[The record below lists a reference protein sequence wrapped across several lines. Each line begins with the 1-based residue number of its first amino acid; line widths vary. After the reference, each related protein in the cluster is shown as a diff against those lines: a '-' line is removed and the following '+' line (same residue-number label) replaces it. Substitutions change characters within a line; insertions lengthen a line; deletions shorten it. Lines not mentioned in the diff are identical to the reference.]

1 MNIAGIELR
10 YLTSSLNERTAGYY
24 VSNIYGVSR
33 QSLLLKLHHPEKPD
47 IMLMFS
53 TMGLWESA
61 VRIGQIEPNRLLA
74 RLRRDL
80 ARLRVE
86 AVEQP
91 GTERMAYLRLGGF
104 GRGRVLVGEFFGDG
118 NIVLCDTDM
127 KILALLHS
135 LEVRHRRLSV
145 GLGYEPPPPNS
156 ADVLTV
162 TGGQLGEA
170 LRGAG
175 AAAAGRLRAD
185 RWLGRTLGLPARY
198 VGHML
203 GAAGIDAAA
212 PCSGLS
218 GAELD
223 AVAASVRGV
232 AGDVAAGRHEPAVV
246 QGGQAGAEVHPVL
259 LSGPAGESGE
269 GRTPLATFEEGLDR
283 LFTEQILE
291 AGRAGQSSG
300 SDSRIGELR
309 AQIRDQ
315 TEAAAAVREK
325 ASRISALAGAL
336 QAAASSARSL
346 SDPAAADVLAGHAA
360 ERLSD
365 RGAPVIAV
373 AGARIAVDP
382 AASLHSTASRL
393 YDEAKR
399 QSAAAPRIEALR
411 RKAEKKL
418 AEMQG
423 RSEAERRSVTFTE
436 VRKKAWYER
445 YRWFFTTA
453 GLLAVGGRDSPSNSS
468 IIRKHLEPGDAVFH
482 AEVGGSPFFVLKGA
496 LAQGPA
502 RPAPQQQQR
511 QHRRQERGAAASPPA
526 ATTAAASAQASI
538 EEVAHATVCFSRAW
552 REAMYGLSSYWV
564 EPKQVKKSAPSG
576 QFLPKGSFTIEGRRN
591 FVRVPAL
598 RLAVG
603 IAPPGAG
610 RGGPALACGPPQ
622 AVREFCLAYAVVEPG
637 ASSASDAAKRLRGEL
652 ARIDEPAAT
661 ALALDEYVRV
671 LPAGRTKVARAERG
685 RAAPA
690 DAGAGGGGDDN
701 AGGPE
706 WEGGAGID
714 DDNNDGAYPA
724 P

>member
-61 VRIGQIEPNRLLA
+61 VRIGQIEQNRLLA

-80 ARLRVE
+80 ARLRIE

-91 GTERMAYLRLGGF
+91 GTERMAYVRFGGF
-104 GRGRVLVGEFFGDG
+104 GRKRVLAGEFFGDG
-118 NIVLCDTDM
+118 NIVLCDEDM

-135 LEVRHRRLSV
+135 LEVRHRRLAV
-145 GLGYEPPPPNS
+145 GLEYAPPPPNS
-156 ADVLTV
+156 ADVLAV
-162 TGGQLGEA
+162 TGGQLAEA

-175 AAAAGRLRAD
+175 GAGGAGTTLQAD

-198 VGHML
+198 VGRML
-203 GAAGIDAAA
+203 QLAGIDAAG

-218 GAELD
+218 EADLD
-223 AVAASVRGV
+223 AVAASVRKV
-232 AGDVAAGRHEPAVV
+232 AGDVAAGRHEPSVV
-246 QGGQAGAEVHPVL
+246 FAAGAAAGSGDAERGAVKEVHPVPL
-259 LSGPAGESGE
+259 LAGESNG
-269 GRTPLATFEEGLDR
+269 GICTPLGTFEEGLDR

-291 AGRAGQSSG
+291 AGRAGQSRG
-300 SDSRIGELR
+300 SDSRIGELQ

-315 TEAAAAVREK
+315 TAAVAAVKEK

-336 QAAASSARSL
+336 QAAAASARSL
-346 SDPAAADVLAGHAA
+346 SDPAAAGVLAGHGA

-382 AASLHSTASRL
+382 SASLHSTASRL
-393 YDEAKR
+393 YNEAKR

-411 RKAEKKL
+411 RKAEGRL
-418 AEMQG
+418 AELQG

-445 YRWFFTTA
+445 YRWFFTSG
-453 GLLAVGGRDSPSNSS
+453 GLLAVGGRDSSSNSS
-468 IIRKHLEPGDAVFH
+468 IVRKHLEPGDAVFH

-496 LAQGPA
+496 LAREPATPAGPPPPHQ
-502 RPAPQQQQR
+502 RGRQQQQR
-511 QHRRQERGAAASPPA
+511 DAAA
-526 ATTAAASAQASI
+526 AAAAQSGLA
-538 EEVAHATVCFSRAW
+538 EVAHATVCFSRAW
-552 REAMYGLSSYWV
+552 REAMYGLSAYWV
-564 EPKQVKKSAPSG
+564 EPEQVKKSAPSG

-603 IAPPGAG
+603 LAPPGAG

-622 AVREFCLAYAVVEPG
+622 AVREFCTAYAVVEPG
-637 ASSASDAAKRLRGEL
+637 GMAASDAAKRLRGEL
-652 ARIDEPAAT
+652 ARLDEPAANS
-661 ALALDEYVRV
+661 LQLDDYVRA
-671 LPAGRTKVARAERG
+671 LPAGRSRVAGAERG
-685 RAAPA
+685 RAADSSDAA
-690 DAGAGGGGDDN
+690 DSAAGA
-701 AGGPE
+701 
-706 WEGGAGID
+706 
-714 DDNNDGAYPA
+714 PA
-724 P
+724 PA

>member
-10 YLTSSLNERTAGYY
+10 YLTSSLNEKTAGYY
-24 VSNIYGVSR
+24 MSNIYGVSR
-33 QSLLLKLHHPEKPD
+33 QSLLLKLHHPDKPD

-91 GTERMAYLRLGGF
+91 GTERMAYVRFGGF
-104 GRGRVLVGEFFGDG
+104 GRKRVLAGEFFGDG
-118 NIVLCDTDM
+118 NIVLCDGDM

-135 LEVRHRRLSV
+135 LEVRHRKLSV
-145 GLGYEPPPPNS
+145 GLEYAPPPPNS
-156 ADVLTV
+156 ADVLAV
-162 TGGQLGEA
+162 TGGQLAEA
-170 LRGAG
+170 LREAGGAG
-175 AAAAGRLRAD
+175 SGGSRLRAD

-198 VGHML
+198 VGRIL
-203 GAAGIDAAA
+203 EVARVDPAV

-218 GAELD
+218 GADLD
-223 AVAASVRGV
+223 AMAESTRRI
-232 AGDVAAGRHEPAVV
+232 AGDVAAGRHNPAVV
-246 QGGQAGAEVHPVL
+246 LPDKSGDGNGAEVHPVV
-259 LSGPAGESGE
+259 LSTEAENVDSTR
-269 GRTPLATFEEGLDR
+269 RTPLVTFEEGLDR

-309 AQIRDQ
+309 AQIKDQ
-315 TEAAAAVREK
+315 TDAAAAVRER
-325 ASRISALAGAL
+325 AARISALAGAL
-336 QAAASSARSL
+336 QAMAASARSL
-346 SDPAAADVLAGHAA
+346 SDPAAAGVLAGHGA

-365 RGAPVIAV
+365 RGAPVVVV
-373 AGARIAVDP
+373 AGVRIAVDP

-411 RKAEKKL
+411 KKAEKRL
-418 AEMQG
+418 AELQD
-423 RSEAERRSVTFTE
+423 RSEAERQSVTFTE

-445 YRWFFTTA
+445 YRWFFTTG
-453 GLLAVGGRDSPSNSS
+453 GLLAVGGRDSSSNSS
-468 IIRKHLEPGDAVFH
+468 IIRKHLEPGDVVFH

-496 LAQGPA
+496 LAQGQA
-502 RPAPQQQQR
+502 AQRHR
-511 QHRRQERGAAASPPA
+511 QHRQQGRRHHQLHHEQDQPRDAAAAAATAAAASV
-526 ATTAAASAQASI
+526 QASI

-552 REAMYGLSSYWV
+552 REAMYGLSAYWI
-564 EPKQVKKSAPSG
+564 EPGQVKKSAPSG

-603 IAPPGAG
+603 LAPAGGG
-610 RGGPALACGPPQ
+610 RGGTALACGPPQ
-622 AVREFCLAYAVVEPG
+622 AVREFCTAYAVVEPG
-637 ASSASDAAKRLRGEL
+637 ASSASDAAKRLRGEF
-652 ARIDEPAAT
+652 ARLDEAAAT
-661 ALALDEYVRV
+661 ALPLDEYVRV
-671 LPAGRTKVARAERG
+671 LPAGKTRVAGAERG
-685 RAAPA
+685 RAAGDAA
-690 DAGAGGGGDDN
+690 DAAAGPDADADTGGG
-701 AGGPE
+701 A
-706 WEGGAGID
+706 
-714 DDNNDGAYPA
+714 PA
-724 P
+724 

>member
-10 YLTSSLNERTAGYY
+10 YLASSLNERTAGYY

-33 QSLLLKLHHPEKPD
+33 QSLLFKLHHPEKPD
-47 IMLMFS
+47 LMLMFS

-80 ARLRVE
+80 ARLRIE

-91 GTERMAYLRLGGF
+91 GTERMAYLRFGGF

-118 NIVLCDTDM
+118 NIVLCDEDM

-135 LEVRHRRLSV
+135 LEVRHRRLAV
-145 GLGYEPPPPNS
+145 GLAYEPPPPNS
-156 ADVLTV
+156 ADVLSI
-162 TGGQLGEA
+162 TGGQLAEA
-170 LRGAG
+170 RRASGAA

-218 GAELD
+218 GDDLD

-246 QGGQAGAEVHPVL
+246 QCGDAGAEVHPVA
-259 LSGPAGESGE
+259 LSGAAGDSGA
-269 GRTPLATFEEGLDR
+269 GRRTPLATFEQGLDR

-336 QAAASSARSL
+336 QAAAAPARSL
-346 SDPAAADVLAGHAA
+346 SDPAAADILAGHAA

-418 AEMQG
+418 AEAQG
-423 RSEAERRSVTFTE
+423 RSEAERQSITYTE

-445 YRWFFTTA
+445 YRWFFTTG
-453 GLLAVGGRDSPSNSS
+453 GLLAVGGRDSSSNSS

-496 LAQGPA
+496 LVQGPA
-502 RPAPQQQQR
+502 QPAPQQQQQRRR
-511 QHRRQERGAAASPPA
+511 QQQRQERAAAAPRPLA
-526 ATTAAASAQASI
+526 TAAAAAQASI

-564 EPKQVKKSAPSG
+564 EPGQVKKSAPSG

-610 RGGPALACGPPQ
+610 RGGHSLACGPPQ
-622 AVREFCLAYAVVEPG
+622 AVREFCAAYAVVEPG

-652 ARIDEPAAT
+652 ARIDEQAAT
-661 ALALDEYVRV
+661 ALELDEYVRA
-671 LPAGRTKVARAERG
+671 LPAGRTRVARAERG
-685 RAAPA
+685 RAASA
-690 DAGAGGGGDDN
+690 DAGGDGDGDAGG
-701 AGGPE
+701 APPPE
-706 WEGGAGID
+706 
-714 DDNNDGAYPA
+714 
-724 P
+724 

>member
-61 VRIGQIEPNRLLA
+61 VRIGQIEQNRLLA

-80 ARLRVE
+80 ARLRIE

-91 GTERMAYLRLGGF
+91 GTERMAYVRFGGF
-104 GRGRVLVGEFFGDG
+104 GRKRVLAGEFFGDG
-118 NIVLCDTDM
+118 NIVLCDEDM

-135 LEVRHRRLSV
+135 LEVRHRRLAV
-145 GLGYEPPPPNS
+145 GLEYAPPPPNS
-156 ADVLTV
+156 ADVLAV
-162 TGGQLGEA
+162 TGGQLAEA

-175 AAAAGRLRAD
+175 GAGGAGTTLQAD

-198 VGHML
+198 VGRML
-203 GAAGIDAAA
+203 QLAGIDAAG

-218 GAELD
+218 EADLD
-223 AVAASVRGV
+223 AVAASVRKV
-232 AGDVAAGRHEPAVV
+232 AGDVAAGRHEPSVV
-246 QGGQAGAEVHPVL
+246 FAAGAAAGSGDAERGGAKEVHPVPL
-259 LSGPAGESGE
+259 LAGESNG
-269 GRTPLATFEEGLDR
+269 GICTPLGTFEEGLDR

-291 AGRAGQSSG
+291 AGRAGQSRG
-300 SDSRIGELR
+300 SDSRIGELQ
-309 AQIRDQ
+309 AQIMDQ
-315 TEAAAAVREK
+315 TAAVEAVKEK

-336 QAAASSARSL
+336 QAAAASARSL
-346 SDPAAADVLAGHAA
+346 SDPAAAGVLAGHGA

-382 AASLHSTASRL
+382 SASLHSTASRL
-393 YDEAKR
+393 YNEAKR

-411 RKAEKKL
+411 RKAERRL
-418 AEMQG
+418 AELQG

-436 VRKKAWYER
+436 VCKKAWYER
-445 YRWFFTTA
+445 YRWFFTSG
-453 GLLAVGGRDSPSNSS
+453 GLLAVGGRDSSSNSS
-468 IIRKHLEPGDAVFH
+468 IVRKHLEPGDAVFH

-496 LAQGPA
+496 LARGPA
-502 RPAPQQQQR
+502 TPAGPPPPHQRGRQQQR
-511 QHRRQERGAAASPPA
+511 DAAA
-526 ATTAAASAQASI
+526 AAAAQSGLA
-538 EEVAHATVCFSRAW
+538 EVAHATVCFSRAW
-552 REAMYGLSSYWV
+552 REAMYGLSAYWV
-564 EPKQVKKSAPSG
+564 APEQVKKSAPSG

-603 IAPPGAG
+603 LAPPGAG

-622 AVREFCLAYAVVEPG
+622 AVREFCTAYAVVEPG
-637 ASSASDAAKRLRGEL
+637 GMAASDAAKRLRGEL
-652 ARIDEPAAT
+652 ARLDEPAANS
-661 ALALDEYVRV
+661 LQLDDYVRA
-671 LPAGRTKVARAERG
+671 LPAGRSRVAGAERG
-685 RAAPA
+685 RAADSSDAA
-690 DAGAGGGGDDN
+690 DSAAGA
-701 AGGPE
+701 
-706 WEGGAGID
+706 
-714 DDNNDGAYPA
+714 PA
-724 P
+724 PA

>member
-10 YLTSSLNERTAGYY
+10 YLTSSLNKKTAGYY

-53 TMGLWESA
+53 TMGVWESA
-61 VRIGQIEPNRLLA
+61 VRIGQIEQNRLLA

-80 ARLRVE
+80 ARLRIE

-91 GTERMAYLRLGGF
+91 GTERMAYVRFGGF
-104 GRGRVLVGEFFGDG
+104 GRKRVLAGEFFGDG
-118 NIVLCDTDM
+118 NIVLCDEGM

-135 LEVRHRRLSV
+135 LEVRHRRLAV
-145 GLGYEPPPPNS
+145 GLEYAPPPPNS
-156 ADVLTV
+156 ADVLAV
-162 TGGQLGEA
+162 TGGQLAEA

-175 AAAAGRLRAD
+175 GAGGAGTTLRAD

-198 VGHML
+198 VGRML
-203 GAAGIDAAA
+203 HLAGIDAAG

-218 GAELD
+218 EADLD
-223 AVAASVRGV
+223 AVAASVRKV
-232 AGDVAAGRHEPAVV
+232 AGDVAAGRHEPSVV
-246 QGGQAGAEVHPVL
+246 FAAGAAAGSGDVEKGGAKEVHPVPL
-259 LSGPAGESGE
+259 LAGESNG
-269 GRTPLATFEEGLDR
+269 GPRTPLGTFEEGLDR

-309 AQIRDQ
+309 VQIKDQ
-315 TEAAAAVREK
+315 TAAVEAVREK

-336 QAAASSARSL
+336 QAVAASARSL
-346 SDPAAADVLAGHAA
+346 SDPAAADVLAGHGA

-373 AGARIAVDP
+373 AGACIAVDP

-393 YDEAKR
+393 YNEAKR

-411 RKAEKKL
+411 RKAERRL
-418 AEMQG
+418 AELQG
-423 RSEAERRSVTFTE
+423 RSEAERQSVTFTE

-445 YRWFFTTA
+445 YRWFFTSG
-453 GLLAVGGRDSPSNSS
+453 GLLAVGGRDSSSNSS
-468 IIRKHLEPGDAVFH
+468 IVRKHLEPGDAVFH

-496 LAQGPA
+496 LARGPA
-502 RPAPQQQQR
+502 APAGPSLQPRGRQPQQEQLR
-511 QHRRQERGAAASPPA
+511 DAAA
-526 ATTAAASAQASI
+526 AAAAQSGLA
-538 EEVAHATVCFSRAW
+538 EVAHATVCFSRAW
-552 REAMYGLSSYWV
+552 REAMYGLSAYWV
-564 EPKQVKKSAPSG
+564 EPEQVKKSAPSG

-603 IAPPGAG
+603 LAPPGAG

-622 AVREFCLAYAVVEPG
+622 AVREFCTAYAVVEPG
-637 ASSASDAAKRLRGEL
+637 GMAASDAAKRLRGEL
-652 ARIDEPAAT
+652 ARLDEPAANS
-661 ALALDEYVRV
+661 LQLDDYVRA
-671 LPAGRTKVARAERG
+671 LPAGRSRVAGAERG
-685 RAAPA
+685 RAADSRS
-690 DAGAGGGGDDN
+690 DAAASTGNGNGNGN
-701 AGGPE
+701 
-706 WEGGAGID
+706 GGAP
-714 DDNNDGAYPA
+714 PA
-724 P
+724 

>member
-61 VRIGQIEPNRLLA
+61 VRIGQIEQNRLLA

-80 ARLRVE
+80 ARLRIE

-91 GTERMAYLRLGGF
+91 GTERMAYVRFGGF
-104 GRGRVLVGEFFGDG
+104 GRKRVLAGEFFGDG
-118 NIVLCDTDM
+118 NIVLCDEDM

-135 LEVRHRRLSV
+135 LEVRHRRLAV
-145 GLGYEPPPPNS
+145 GLEYAPPPPNS
-156 ADVLTV
+156 ADVLAV
-162 TGGQLGEA
+162 TGGQLAEA

-175 AAAAGRLRAD
+175 GAGGAGTTLQAD

-198 VGHML
+198 VGRML
-203 GAAGIDAAA
+203 QLAGIDAAG

-218 GAELD
+218 EADLD
-223 AVAASVRGV
+223 AVAASVRKV
-232 AGDVAAGRHEPAVV
+232 AGDVAAGRHEPSVV
-246 QGGQAGAEVHPVL
+246 FAAGAAAGSGDAERGGAKEVHPVPL
-259 LSGPAGESGE
+259 LAGESNG
-269 GRTPLATFEEGLDR
+269 GICTPLGTFEEGLDR

-291 AGRAGQSSG
+291 AGRAGQSRG
-300 SDSRIGELR
+300 SDSRIGELQ

-315 TEAAAAVREK
+315 TAAVAAVKEK

-336 QAAASSARSL
+336 QAAAASARSL
-346 SDPAAADVLAGHAA
+346 SDPAAAGVLAGHGA

-365 RGAPVIAV
+365 RGSPVIAV

-382 AASLHSTASRL
+382 SASLHSTASRL
-393 YDEAKR
+393 YNEAKR

-411 RKAEKKL
+411 RKAEGRL
-418 AEMQG
+418 AELQG

-445 YRWFFTTA
+445 YRWFFTSG
-453 GLLAVGGRDSPSNSS
+453 GLLAVGGRDSSSNSS
-468 IIRKHLEPGDAVFH
+468 IVRKHLEPGDAVFH

-496 LAQGPA
+496 LARGPA
-502 RPAPQQQQR
+502 TPAGPPPPHQRGRQQQQR
-511 QHRRQERGAAASPPA
+511 DAAA
-526 ATTAAASAQASI
+526 AAAAQSGLA
-538 EEVAHATVCFSRAW
+538 EVAHATVCFSRAW
-552 REAMYGLSSYWV
+552 REAMYGLSAYWV
-564 EPKQVKKSAPSG
+564 APEQVKKSAPSG

-603 IAPPGAG
+603 LAPPGGG

-622 AVREFCLAYAVVEPG
+622 AVREFCTAYAVVEPG
-637 ASSASDAAKRLRGEL
+637 GMAASDAAKRLRGEL
-652 ARIDEPAAT
+652 ARLDEPAANS
-661 ALALDEYVRV
+661 LQLDDYVRA
-671 LPAGRTKVARAERG
+671 LPAGRSRVAGAERG
-685 RAAPA
+685 RAADSSDAA
-690 DAGAGGGGDDN
+690 DSAAGA
-701 AGGPE
+701 
-706 WEGGAGID
+706 
-714 DDNNDGAYPA
+714 PA
-724 P
+724 PA

>member
-10 YLTSSLNERTAGYY
+10 YLASSLDKRTRGYY

-33 QSLLLKLHHPEKPD
+33 QSLLLKLHHPESPD

-104 GRGRVLVGEFFGDG
+104 GRERVLVGEFFGDG
-118 NIVLCDTDM
+118 NIVLCDGDM
-127 KILALLHS
+127 RILALLHS
-135 LEVRHRRLSV
+135 LEVRHRRLAV
-145 GLGYEPPPPNS
+145 GLEYAPPPPNS
-156 ADVLTV
+156 ADVLAV

-170 LRGAG
+170 LRNAG
-175 AAAAGRLRAD
+175 AASAGAARLRAD

-198 VGHML
+198 VGRML
-203 GAAGIDAAA
+203 GAAGIDAAT
-212 PCSGLS
+212 PCPGLS
-218 GAELD
+218 ETDLD
-223 AVAASVRGV
+223 SVAASVRQI
-232 AGDVAAGRHEPAVV
+232 AGDVAAGRHEPALVETGEA
-246 QGGQAGAEVHPVL
+246 GGGAEVHPVAL
-259 LSGPAGESGE
+259 LGETGGE
-269 GRTPLATFEEGLDR
+269 ESRRTPLATFEEGLDR

-291 AGRAGQSSG
+291 AGRAGQSRG
-300 SDSRIGELR
+300 SDSRIDELR
-309 AQIRDQ
+309 AQIKDQ
-315 TEAAAAVREK
+315 NEAAAAVRER
-325 ASRISALAGAL
+325 AAGISALAGAL

-346 SDPAAADVLAGHAA
+346 SDPAAAEVLAAHGA

-365 RGAPVIAV
+365 RGAPVVEV
-373 AGARIAVDP
+373 AGVRIAVDP
-382 AASLHSTASRL
+382 SASLHSTASRL

-418 AEMQG
+418 ADLQG

-445 YRWFFTTA
+445 YRWFFTTG
-453 GLLAVGGRDSPSNSS
+453 GLLAVGGRDSSSNSS
-468 IIRKHLEPGDAVFH
+468 IIRRHLEPGDAVFH

-496 LAQGPA
+496 LAQG
-502 RPAPQQQQR
+502 APPPQQQGRRQQQQQR
-511 QHRRQERGAAASPPA
+511 DAAAA
-526 ATTAAASAQASI
+526 FAAAQPSI
-538 EEVAHATVCFSRAW
+538 EEAAHATVCFSRAW
-552 REAMYGLSSYWV
+552 REAMYGLSAYWV
-564 EPKQVKKSAPSG
+564 EPGQVKKSAPSG

-622 AVREFCLAYAVVEPG
+622 AVREFCTAYASVEPG
-637 ASSASDAAKRLRGEL
+637 SMGASDAAKRLRGEL
-652 ARIDEPAAT
+652 ARIDEAAAT
-661 ALALDEYVRV
+661 SLPLDEYVRV
-671 LPAGRTKVARAERG
+671 LPAGRTRVAGAERG
-685 RAAPA
+685 RADPA
-690 DAGAGGGGDDN
+690 DAAAASAAAAAAAGT
-701 AGGPE
+701 P
-706 WEGGAGID
+706 
-714 DDNNDGAYPA
+714 P
-724 P
+724 

>member
-1 MNIAGIELR
+1 MAPLPTVIIAPAPARRMNIAGIELR
-10 YLTSSLNERTAGYY
+10 YLASSLNGRSAGYY

-33 QSLLLKLHHPEKPD
+33 QSLLFKLHHPEKPD
-47 IMLMFS
+47 LMLMFS
-53 TMGLWESA
+53 TMGMWESA

-80 ARLRVE
+80 ARLRIE

-91 GTERMAYLRLGGF
+91 GTERMAYLRFGGF

-118 NIVLCDTDM
+118 NIVLCDEDM

-135 LEVRHRRLSV
+135 LEVRHRRLAV
-145 GLGYEPPPPNS
+145 GLTYEPPPPNS

-162 TGGQLGEA
+162 TGGQLAEA
-170 LRGAG
+170 LRASGA
-175 AAAAGRLRAD
+175 APAAAGRLRAD

-218 GAELD
+218 GADLD

-246 QGGQAGAEVHPVL
+246 QCEGAGTEVHPVA
-259 LSGPAGESGE
+259 LSGAAGNG

-336 QAAASSARSL
+336 QAAAASARSL
-346 SDPAAADVLAGHAA
+346 SDPAAAAILAGHAA

-423 RSEAERRSVTFTE
+423 RSEAERQSVTFTE

-453 GLLAVGGRDSPSNSS
+453 GLLAVGGRDSSSNSS

-496 LAQGPA
+496 LTQGPA
-502 RPAPQQQQR
+502 QPAPQQLRRR
-511 QHRRQERGAAASPPA
+511 QPSRQERGAAAPQPA
-526 ATTAAASAQASI
+526 AAAAAAAQASI

-552 REAMYGLSSYWV
+552 REAMYGLSSYWI
-564 EPKQVKKSAPSG
+564 EPGQVKKSAPSG

-610 RGGPALACGPPQ
+610 RGGTALACGPPQ
-622 AVREFCLAYAVVEPG
+622 AVREFCVAYAVVEPG
-637 ASSASDAAKRLRGEL
+637 ASSASDTAKRLRAEL
-652 ARIDEPAAT
+652 ARIDEQAAT
-661 ALALDEYVRV
+661 SLALDEYVRV
-671 LPAGRTKVARAERG
+671 LPAGRTRVARAERG
-685 RAAPA
+685 RAASA
-690 DAGAGGGGDDN
+690 DAGGDADGN
-701 AGGPE
+701 AGGLLP
-706 WEGGAGID
+706 
-714 DDNNDGAYPA
+714 PA
-724 P
+724 

>member
-10 YLTSSLNERTAGYY
+10 YLTSSLNERTSGYY

-61 VRIGQIEPNRLLA
+61 VRIGQIEQNRLLA

-80 ARLRVE
+80 ARLRIE

-91 GTERMAYLRLGGF
+91 GTERMAYVRFGGF
-104 GRGRVLVGEFFGDG
+104 GRKRVLAGEFFGDG
-118 NIVLCDTDM
+118 NIVLCDEDM

-135 LEVRHRRLSV
+135 LEVRHRRLAV
-145 GLGYEPPPPNS
+145 GLEYAPPPPNS
-156 ADVLTV
+156 ADVLAV
-162 TGGQLGEA
+162 TGGQLAEA

-175 AAAAGRLRAD
+175 GAGGAGTTLQAD

-198 VGHML
+198 VGRML
-203 GAAGIDAAA
+203 HLAGVDAAG

-218 GAELD
+218 EADLD
-223 AVAASVRGV
+223 AVAASVRKV
-232 AGDVAAGRHEPAVV
+232 AGDVAAGRHEPSVVSAAAAAAGSGDAERGAVK
-246 QGGQAGAEVHPVL
+246 EVHPVPL
-259 LSGPAGESGE
+259 LAGESNGSDA
-269 GRTPLATFEEGLDR
+269 RTPLGTFEEGLDR

-291 AGRAGQSSG
+291 AGRAGQSRG
-300 SDSRIGELR
+300 SDSRIGELQ
-309 AQIRDQ
+309 AQIKDQ
-315 TEAAAAVREK
+315 TAAVAAVKEK

-336 QAAASSARSL
+336 QAAAASARSL
-346 SDPAAADVLAGHAA
+346 SDPAAAGVLAGHGA

-382 AASLHSTASRL
+382 SASLHSTASRL
-393 YDEAKR
+393 YNEAKR

-411 RKAEKKL
+411 RKAERRL
-418 AEMQG
+418 AELQG
-423 RSEAERRSVTFTE
+423 RSEAERQSVTYTE

-445 YRWFFTTA
+445 YRWFFTSG
-453 GLLAVGGRDSPSNSS
+453 GLLAVGGRDSSSNSS
-468 IIRKHLEPGDAVFH
+468 IVRKHLEPGDAVFH

-496 LAQGPA
+496 LARGPA
-502 RPAPQQQQR
+502 APAGPPPPPHQRGRQQQQR
-511 QHRRQERGAAASPPA
+511 DAAA
-526 ATTAAASAQASI
+526 AAAAQSGLA
-538 EEVAHATVCFSRAW
+538 EVAHATVCFSRAW
-552 REAMYGLSSYWV
+552 REAMYGLSAYWV
-564 EPKQVKKSAPSG
+564 EPEQVKKSAPSG

-603 IAPPGAG
+603 LAPPGAG

-622 AVREFCLAYAVVEPG
+622 AVREFCTAYAVVEPG
-637 ASSASDAAKRLRGEL
+637 GMAASDAAKRLRGEL
-652 ARIDEPAAT
+652 ARLDEPAANS
-661 ALALDEYVRV
+661 LQLDDYVRA
-671 LPAGRTKVARAERG
+671 LPAGRSRVAGAERG
-685 RAAPA
+685 RAADSHSDAA
-690 DAGAGGGGDDN
+690 DSAAGA
-701 AGGPE
+701 
-706 WEGGAGID
+706 
-714 DDNNDGAYPA
+714 PA
-724 P
+724 PA